1 MAAALRTLLL
11 LAEVY
16 RIHKG
21 NLTSQK
27 EGKQL
32 KPCVAKRE
40 YSELRTYIA
49 PDSDSRRPPAP
60 QTRPTPK
67 CSGSRRLPSVSLLH
81 FSHAYGYRTGS
92 LSRMATVTL
101 PPESAAP
108 PQAQGSTPPVVR
120 IEPPRGWLELRLA
133 EVWEYRELLYF
144 FAMRDIKIRYKQ
156 TAVGVLWVVLQPLM
170 TMGVFTIFFGRL
182 AKLPSQGLPYPV
194 FYFAALVPWAY
205 FSLALTNCTNIV
217 VDNQNVITKVY
228 FPRLILPIAAVFS
241 GLVDF
246 AIGLAVMVILTLS
259 FGIRPP
265 ATVLLLPVIIVL
277 AVLTALG
284 VGLWTS
290 ALNALYRDVRAVMPF
305 VVQFWMLASPVA
317 YPSSLV
323 PARWRWLYG
332 LNPMAGVIDGFRW
345 ALTGHGQPPG
355 AAMAA
360 SAVGVGVVLLG
371 GLFFFQRMET
381 NIADRV

>member
-1 MAAALRTLLL
+1 
-11 LAEVY
+11 
-16 RIHKG
+16 
-21 NLTSQK
+21 
-27 EGKQL
+27 
-32 KPCVAKRE
+32 
-40 YSELRTYIA
+40 
-49 PDSDSRRPPAP
+49 
-60 QTRPTPK
+60 
-67 CSGSRRLPSVSLLH
+67 
-81 FSHAYGYRTGS
+81 
-92 LSRMATVTL
+92 MATVTA
-101 PPESAAP
+101 PSQSATPIPVHASAP
-108 PQAQGSTPPVVR
+108 AVVR
-120 IEPPRGWLELRLA
+120 IEPPRGWLELRLG

-156 TAVGVLWVVLQPLM
+156 TAIGVLWVVLQPLM

-205 FSLALTNCTNIV
+205 FSQALTACTNIV

-246 AIGLAVMVILTLS
+246 AIGLVVMVVLTLS
-259 FGIRPP
+259 FGIHPP

-323 PARWRWLYG
+323 PAKWRWLYG

-345 ALTGHGQPPG
+345 ALTGLGQPPG

-360 SAVGVGVVLLG
+360 SAVGVGVVLIG